1 MEKES
6 LSSLQLDALREVG
19 NIGAGNAA
27 TALSGLLDRPV
38 EMAVPQAKLVPI
50 YELPQLYGAAES
62 LICAVLVR
70 AEGDFSCNLVFMM
83 DEEKSQELADI
94 LVSSFHCD
102 DEEMLC
108 ELRDSALSEVG
119 NIVLGAF
126 VNALSAFTGFSLP
139 VSVPAVAH
147 DMLGALLDVVV
158 AIYGISGD
166 MALVV
171 QTSLLVKGIEREL
184 GGHILMV
191 PDPGKLPILLGK
203 LGVL

>member
-1 MEKES
+1 MEREDLNS
-6 LSSLQLDALREVG
+6 IQLDALREVG
-19 NIGAGNAA
+19 NIGAGHAA
-27 TALSGLLDRPV
+27 TALSGLLNRPV
-38 EMAVPQAKLVPI
+38 GMAVPQARLVPI
-50 YELPQLYGAAES
+50 YDLPQLYGAAES

-83 DEEKSQELADI
+83 EEEKALELADL
-94 LVSSFHCD
+94 LVGAFCCD
-102 DEEMLC
+102 DEEMLHQ
-108 ELRDSALSEVG
+108 LRDSALSEVG

-126 VNALSAFTGFSLP
+126 VNSLSAFTGFPLP
-139 VSVPAVAH
+139 VSVPAIAH
-147 DMLGALLDVVV
+147 DMLGALLDVIV

-166 MALVV
+166 VALVV
-171 QTSLLVKGIEREL
+171 QTALAVKGIDGEL